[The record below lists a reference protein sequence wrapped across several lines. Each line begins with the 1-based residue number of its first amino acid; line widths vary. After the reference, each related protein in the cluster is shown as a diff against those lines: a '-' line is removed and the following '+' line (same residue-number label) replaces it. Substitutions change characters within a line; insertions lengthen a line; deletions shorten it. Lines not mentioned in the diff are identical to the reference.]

1 MYPER
6 DSVCS
11 FCQGGINAAL
21 GKKPERKIKM
31 EKSRCR
37 IKIDKDTLYGFLK
50 QCQDEQ
56 DVYQTLRILYG
67 QTWDITDSC
76 KWMKW
81 ITEYVAADRTGMV
94 STAATLLG
102 VMLLEEREFKQ
113 AAILADRFTMAGRM
127 PQSLI
132 QAHIPGTTWTETVW
146 SLTQD
151 QQPSFL
157 FTDLHRVQQ
166 LQLSFLPGSGINQ
179 PVYDLVPQNNL
190 YIYKHIDGCWVLL
203 AIMDKNVPVL
213 ANEKSSDN
221 RLPSYYTAGESFV
234 SPVAWM
240 QKAAQEW
247 QTVIESTKFVR
258 TPLRMQLYLPHS
270 GAKIVNI
277 DEMMAGPWSELDL
290 QVLDRSD
297 VHEQIRSVMLYRF
310 PLSQEWQRIVSMVR
324 ERII

>member
-1 MYPER
+1 M
-6 DSVCS
+6 
-11 FCQGGINAAL
+11 
-21 GKKPERKIKM
+21 
-31 EKSRCR
+31 
-37 IKIDKDTLYGFLK
+37 DKDTLYGFLK

-56 DVYQTLRILYG
+56 DVYHTLRILYG
-67 QTWDITDSC
+67 QVCDIADRSE
-76 KWMKW
+76 WMKW

-94 STAATLLG
+94 PTAAALLG

-113 AAILADRFTMAGRM
+113 AVILADKLTMAGRM
-127 PQSLI
+127 PQNLM
-132 QAHIPGTTWTETVW
+132 QAHVPGTTWTETVW

-157 FTDLHRVQQ
+157 STDMHRVQQ
-166 LQLSFLPGSGINQ
+166 LQFSCLPGMGINQ
-179 PVYDLVPQNNL
+179 PVYDLIPQNNL
-190 YIYKHIDGCWVLL
+190 YIYKHNDGCWILL

-221 RLPSYYTAGESFV
+221 RFPFYFTAGESFG

-247 QTVIESTKFVR
+247 QTVIENTKFVR
-258 TPLRMQLYLPHS
+258 TPIRMQLYLPHS
-270 GAKIVNI
+270 GARIVNI
-277 DEMMAGPWSELDL
+277 DEMLAGPWAELDL

-297 VHEQIRSVMLYRF
+297 VHEHIRSVMLNRL

-324 ERII
+324 ERMV

>member
-1 MYPER
+1 M
-6 DSVCS
+6 
-11 FCQGGINAAL
+11 
-21 GKKPERKIKM
+21 
-31 EKSRCR
+31 
-37 IKIDKDTLYGFLK
+37 DKDTLYGFLK

-56 DVYQTLRILYG
+56 DVYHTLRILYG
-67 QTWDITDSC
+67 QVRDIADRSE
-76 KWMKW
+76 WMKW

-94 STAATLLG
+94 STAAALLG

-113 AAILADRFTMAGRM
+113 AVILADKLTMAGRM
-127 PQSLI
+127 PQNLM
-132 QAHIPGTTWTETVW
+132 QAHVPGTTWTETVW

-157 FTDLHRVQQ
+157 STDLHRVQQ
-166 LQLSFLPGSGINQ
+166 LQLSCLPGMGINQ
-179 PVYDLVPQNNL
+179 PVYDLIPQNNL
-190 YIYKHIDGCWVLL
+190 YIYKHNDGCWVLL

-221 RLPSYYTAGESFV
+221 RFPFYFTAGESFG

-247 QTVIESTKFVR
+247 QTVVENTKFVR
-258 TPLRMQLYLPHS
+258 TPIRMQLYLPHS
-270 GAKIVNI
+270 GARIVNI
-277 DEMMAGPWSELDL
+277 DEMMAGPWAELDL

-297 VHEQIRSVMLYRF
+297 VHEHIRSVMLNRF

-324 ERII
+324 ERMV

>member
-1 MYPER
+1 M
-6 DSVCS
+6 
-11 FCQGGINAAL
+11 
-21 GKKPERKIKM
+21 
-31 EKSRCR
+31 
-37 IKIDKDTLYGFLK
+37 DKDTLYGFLK

-56 DVYQTLRILYG
+56 DVYHTLRILYG
-67 QTWDITDSC
+67 QVRDIADRGE
-76 KWMKW
+76 WMKW

-94 STAATLLG
+94 STAAALLG

-113 AAILADRFTMAGRM
+113 AAILADKLTMAGRM
-127 PQSLI
+127 PQSLM
-132 QAHIPGTTWTETVW
+132 QAHVPGTTWTETVW

-157 FTDLHRVQQ
+157 STDLHRVQQ
-166 LQLSFLPGSGINQ
+166 LQLSCLPGMGINQ
-179 PVYDLVPQNNL
+179 PVYDLIPQNNL
-190 YIYKHIDGCWVLL
+190 YIYKHNDGCWILL

-221 RLPSYYTAGESFV
+221 RFPFYFTAGESFG

-258 TPLRMQLYLPHS
+258 TPIRMQLYLPHS
-270 GAKIVNI
+270 GARIVNI
-277 DEMMAGPWSELDL
+277 DEMMAGPWAELDL

-297 VHEQIRSVMLYRF
+297 VHEHIRSVMLNRV
-310 PLSQEWQRIVSMVR
+310 PLSQEWQQIVSMVR
-324 ERII
+324 ERMV